1 LRTKTK
7 SLSLLTGED
16 CSYDNWILTDGNNFL
31 SGSVTD
37 KRWEKF
43 EVIKTPYKKFTLVQ
57 SVSFSLYSPV
67 AVNLFVNDD
76 KDLDFTYIEHEFQK
90 GWNHISIFLRNN
102 SIFYFLNNKEIK
114 SMNAFHYH
122 EIVVQENTTNIFWK
136 IHNCTFQISL

>member
-1 LRTKTK
+1 
-7 SLSLLTGED
+7 
-16 CSYDNWILTDGNNFL
+16 
-31 SGSVTD
+31 
-37 KRWEKF
+37 
-43 EVIKTPYKKFTLVQ
+43 
-57 SVSFSLYSPV
+57 VSFSLYSPV

-136 IHNCTFQISL
+136 IHNYQFMMSVKVTDGKPTTLKLPHVENSCFLLYLSLCENCVLTIPELNRIYNSTNDLSFF